1 MTTQRAI
8 LVRNITALA
17 VNWWYTL
24 AHEDTAPTQLAV
36 PATELAAFGETLAGR
51 GQVAPAALVA
61 RIAREVAHAE
71 AELRARN
78 PYGVA
83 ESAAGPGGERYVWA
97 FRRLGDALE
106 AVRATRRSDYHR
118 YPQPRSLREASLD
131 RLYQRFPLVDFPRV
145 SALLFTGMSV
155 CDDPRIGPDPHADA
169 LVAEV
174 PTALAPD
181 TWQRYTVC
189 GFRQGIALVRVSATA
204 RWLRIGARALEDAWA
219 DARSDP
225 SESSERVGEE
235 RHLRVAEERAR
246 EALLRIA
253 PADAPQR
260 PYEVVGIL
268 SPTPDPDEPAPLRT
282 RRPRRASGKRLAYGA
297 GQRAV

>member
-1 MTTQRAI
+1 MTTQRA
-8 LVRNITALA
+8 VFPVSSPHMA

-24 AHEDTAPTQLAV
+24 AHEDMAPTQLAV
-36 PATELAAFGETLAGR
+36 PAADLAAFAEALAGR

-61 RIAREVAHAE
+61 RIAREVAYAE

-78 PYGVA
+78 PYGAA

-131 RLYQRFPLVDFPRV
+131 RLYQRFPLVDFPRG
-145 SALLFTGMSV
+145 SALLFTGMNV
-155 CDDPRIGPDPHADA
+155 CDDPRIGPDPRADA
-169 LVAEV
+169 LASEV
-174 PTALAPD
+174 PAALPPD
-181 TWQRYTVC
+181 AWQRYTIC

-253 PADAPQR
+253 PTDAPQR
-260 PYEVVGIL
+260 PYEIADIL
-268 SPTPDPDEPAPLRT
+268 SPTPDPGEPAPLRA
-282 RRPRRASGKRLAYGA
+282 RRPRRASGKRLPYGT
-297 GQRAV
+297 GQQAV